1 MKTLDRSSVATMLD
15 NFALLALTQHPNSA
29 AAAEVA
35 LELNSAAEDMACCIR
50 EHAIGSGIESYAFAR
65 AYMLFCRLWIRKD
78 LSHAEVDRQLF
89 LWTHQRQISICGEIC
104 FKRIPLDAYRSL
116 LWILD
121 QLAEDVV
128 WRQLFDSSVST
139 MEV

>member
-15 NFALLALTQHPNSA
+15 NFASLALTQNPESLAAEEVAEELRSA
-29 AAAEVA
+29 ASKV
-35 LELNSAAEDMACCIR
+35 CCARDI
-50 EHAIGSGIESYAFAR
+50 AIDSGIESYAFAR

-78 LSHAEVDRQLF
+78 LNHAEVDRQLF
-89 LWTHQRQISICGEIC
+89 LWSHQRQISFVGVC
-104 FKRIPLDAYRSL
+104 FKRIPFDAYRSL

-121 QLAEDVV
+121 QLTEDVV

>member
-15 NFALLALTQHPNSA
+15 NFALLALTQHPNSL

-35 LELNSAAEDMACCIR
+35 MELSSAAEDMMSIR

-65 AYMLFCRLWIRKD
+65 SYMLFCRLWIRKD
-78 LSHAEVDRQLF
+78 LSHTEVDRQLF
-89 LWTHQRQISICGEIC
+89 LWSHQRQTQIDGKTC
-104 FKRIPLDAYRSL
+104 FKQIPLDAYRSL

>member
-15 NFALLALTQHPNSA
+15 NFALLALAQHPNSLA
-29 AAAEVA
+29 ATQVA
-35 LELNSAAEDMACCIR
+35 LELSSAAEEAS
-50 EHAIGSGIESYAFAR
+50 AGLNALGSGIESYAFVR

-78 LSHAEVDRQLF
+78 LDHAEVDRQLF
-89 LWTHQRQISICGEIC
+89 LWTHQRQICVKGKIC
-104 FKRIPLDAYRSL
+104 FKQIPLDAYRSL

-121 QLAEDVV
+121 QLSEDVI